1 MQGHDYLHRLPEL
14 VAEGYALKDL
24 PDFLNFYMSEG
35 NISLNRISLS
45 CVAAMGNKINNSV

>member
-35 NISLNRISLS
+35 NISLLE
-45 CVAAMGNKINNSV
+45 